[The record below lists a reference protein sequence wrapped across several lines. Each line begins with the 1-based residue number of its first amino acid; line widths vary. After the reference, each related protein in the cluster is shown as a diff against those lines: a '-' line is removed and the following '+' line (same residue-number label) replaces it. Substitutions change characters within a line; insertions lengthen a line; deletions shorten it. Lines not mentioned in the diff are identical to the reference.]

1 MAKSE
6 LPEIKLNA
14 GKLGDMTLHTMSIP
28 VPDANAQKAFGETAD
43 LVVGIGAKSV
53 HVAFGRSASEA
64 LKKVVD
70 HSQANTG
77 KSVPPFQLIAALTPI
92 LTFANSVEPN
102 PDVAG
107 VVQSLS
113 AAPGKDHVSLTVQ
126 IENNG
131 ILYRLKAEEGVL
143 RAIGAGVR
151 TAMPANAGF

>member
-14 GKLGDMTLHTMSIP
+14 AKLGDITLHTMSIP
-28 VPDANAQKAFGETAD
+28 IPDADAQKAFGESAE

-53 HVAFGRSASEA
+53 HVAFGRTASAA

-70 HSQANTG
+70 HSKANTG
-77 KSVPPFQLIAALTPI
+77 KTVPPFQLIAALTPI

-102 PDVAG
+102 PEVAG

-113 AAPGKDHVSLTVQ
+113 AAPGKDHVSLVAQ
-126 IENNG
+126 IEKNG
-131 ILYRLKAEEGVL
+131 VLYRLKAEEGVL

-151 TAMPANAGF
+151 AAIPAGAGF